1 MEGDINKLTNLLEF
15 LDCEGHV
22 SLGPAGGV
30 SCAAVASDEHNQL
43 AAVARKPGESI
54 FSLLARLDEA
64 IDKAWNE
71 ESYVDEINDST

>member
-1 MEGDINKLTNLLEF
+1 M
-15 LDCEGHV
+15 
-22 SLGPAGGV
+22 

-43 AAVARKPGESI
+43 AVARKPGESI